1 MPIAYILSLSC
12 FHSPFLSLRWPSH
25 GRSLAILS
33 SSPSSSL
40 VPSQYSIPIVLSAS
54 SVSEPVS
61 VRTPLNCEN
70 WWADYG
76 CHNYTHSFSLYRFEP
91 CTAHFTCS
99 LAKQQQHRHHLC
111 IICHWWDILCSC
123 RHANDF
129 LVSNSSITTASLVC
143 WKTEKPK
150 KKTRISILALM
161 VSNLIMQRWVGW

>member
-1 MPIAYILSLSC
+1 MAISWTITCYFVVVAVVIVGAFSILNSHCLIGQFSKWACVSLC
-12 FHSPFLSLRWPSH
+12 LHRW
-25 GRSLAILS
+25 
-33 SSPSSSL
+33 
-40 VPSQYSIPIVLSAS
+40 IVKIDGLIMAA
-54 SVSEPVS
+54 
-61 VRTPLNCEN
+61 TT
-70 WWADYG
+70 
-76 CHNYTHSFSLYRFEP
+76 THTFSLYRFEP

-99 LAKQQQHRHHLC
+99 LAKQQQQQHRHHLC

-129 LVSNSSITTASLVC
+129 LVSSSSITTASLVC